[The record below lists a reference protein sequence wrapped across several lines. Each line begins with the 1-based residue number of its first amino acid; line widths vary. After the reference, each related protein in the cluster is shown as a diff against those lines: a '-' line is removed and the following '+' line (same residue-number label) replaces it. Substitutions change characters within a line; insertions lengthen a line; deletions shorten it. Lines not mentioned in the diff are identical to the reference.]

1 MPQYVLHLIVKDSA
15 QLVRAGF
22 LVVLVVLVG
31 LSLSAPALAQD
42 LPVPLRLADVVR
54 IATQQRSEITA
65 MGARASAAAQ
75 RPAIV
80 GALEDPMISQSIDH
94 YPLKMMEDTQ
104 ARGRFNWTISVE
116 QRFPLSDIRRQR
128 SLGAQA
134 SAQRAEADVDRVRL
148 EVALEA
154 QLAFFMLVERRAMP
168 GILDEQL
175 NLARELVATASARYA
190 AARGP
195 QAEVLRAEVEV
206 ARAQAAKLRL
216 VAETSAAEAML
227 NASLGRPS
235 SAVVPA
241 TEHQERP
248 EAPPAAENVRTAAL
262 SARPELRAGVAEI
275 DRSAAEIQVMRAM
288 YGPMA
293 SVRVGRSSTM
303 AEGPGAMIMFGIS
316 IPIWRDRLQAGVAE
330 AQAMESMA
338 RADLEAMRRMIE
350 GEASVAREIVNAER
364 TRVESLR
371 QEVVPRARM
380 AAEASLA
387 AYSSGRSTLVSVI
400 ESTRALWDVRIEL
413 IMANTAL
420 ASSWARLNRAMAN
433 NETAPR

>member
-1 MPQYVLHLIVKDSA
+1 MPRYVSHLIVKESA
-15 QLVRAGF
+15 QLVRAG
-22 LVVLVVLVG
+22 LLVVLVG
-31 LSLSAPALAQD
+31 LSLSTPVLAQD

-154 QLAFFMLVERRAMP
+154 QLAFFMLVERRAMS
-168 GILDEQL
+168 GVLDEQL

-241 TEHQERP
+241 TEHQGRP

-303 AEGPGAMIMFGIS
+303 AEGSGAMIMFGIS

-330 AQAMESMA
+330 AQAMENMA
-338 RADLEAMRRMIE
+338 RADLQAMRRMIE

-400 ESTRALWDVRIEL
+400 ESTRALWDVRTEL

-433 NETAPR
+433 NEMAPR